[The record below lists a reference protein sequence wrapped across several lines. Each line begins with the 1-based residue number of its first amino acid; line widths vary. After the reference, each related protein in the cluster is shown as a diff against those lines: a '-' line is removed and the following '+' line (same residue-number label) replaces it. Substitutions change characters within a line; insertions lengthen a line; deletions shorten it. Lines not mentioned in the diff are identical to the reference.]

1 MSWAKTALRGRGG
14 RGPLLA
20 LALLVCGCVFA
31 AVAGPAESLHTRT
44 QALHQMLDQLGSPTK
59 AVEATAEL
67 GNFVADLAGA
77 NSSTGFSNGPQPITE
92 DQLNG
97 AGAQLQAGLAGLP
110 LPLDPGDWVGLTT
123 RAVTVFHGYAPSAQ
137 ADAQPK
143 LEILYR
149 DALPANTKLVSG
161 QLSGGSLPDN
171 ELGVTVTPATAARFG
186 LHPGSQLKVLGAKLV
201 VTGIVRPV
209 ATASTFWQADV
220 TALAPSLQNGRGDSP
235 SYWVGGV
242 FADADQLDLLQ
253 TLFRTGVLMT
263 WEFPLA
269 LGNIN
274 ADQVQTL
281 ANRLNNTS
289 LALPALSGEMAAA
302 ANDITFSSGLQ
313 QPLNEFVDTQTSVL
327 AVLLVLF
334 VSVIVV
340 GAAVI
345 VLAARMIAD
354 RRDDDLVMLR
364 ARGASARQVA
374 TMLAGG
380 TILAAVPAA
389 ALGVLLAKAVVSGA
403 GTQAGGSAT
412 IGWIL
417 AAAVTALAV
426 IAPPLTG
433 LWRHRRPG
441 PARNP
446 ALVMTADVGTGRVR
460 DRRTGSRAMRR
471 IVAELTACGIAIAGV
486 VVLHG
491 QGVPANGGTNWF
503 LTLAPI
509 LVAIPAA
516 VIILRLYPLAIAV
529 LIMVF
534 KKRASATS
542 YIALATS
549 ARSSLASTG
558 PAFTL
563 ILALTLTAFA
573 GMVSSAI
580 GAGQV
585 AASWQATGADAVIN
599 TAQVAVPATPAVER
613 AIAAVPGV
621 SHEAAVWNTG
631 WAAPSGETITVSA
644 VDPAKY
650 AALTAATPFPAVASG
665 TLSGSGSAFDVLASP
680 AAAAALGSGTVQLTS
695 IARRGPIEVHVV
707 GTLASTPAQP
717 GGGMFILMPLRTLP
731 GFAGT
736 PVPNVI
742 LVTGDV
748 DHARLAAA
756 GAREMPGSSIAFRS
770 TVLAS
775 LQDSPLQH
783 GAVLLMLLA
792 VFAAAGFGLLN
803 LILGLAVGAT
813 ERDLTFARL
822 NVMGHAHGSRLAITE
837 TLPAVLAA
845 AIGGLACALILP
857 SLVADALDLS
867 VFTNSSASVTL
878 TPDFVSLGL
887 PAVAMIVLA
896 VAALTVQ
903 TRIAR
908 RRGTSGMLRAH

>member
-1 MSWAKTALRGRGG
+1 MSWAGATLRGRG
-14 RGPLLA
+14 PMLA

-44 QALHQMLDQLGSPTK
+44 QALHQTLDQLGSPTK
-59 AVEATAEL
+59 SIEATAEL
-67 GNFVADLAGA
+67 SNFLADLANA
-77 NSSTGFSNGPQPITE
+77 NQSGLGNSGIQPLTL

-110 LPLDPGDWVGLTT
+110 LPLDRGDWAGLTT
-123 RAVTVFHGYAPSAQ
+123 RAVTVLHGYAPSAR
-137 ADAQPK
+137 ADIPPK

-149 DALPANTKLVSG
+149 DDTVPTDTKLVSG
-161 QLSGGSLPDN
+161 RLTAGGSLPGN
-171 ELGVTVTPATAARFG
+171 ALGVTVTPATAARFG
-186 LHPGSQLKVLGAKLV
+186 LHPGSRLKVPGVELV
-201 VTGIVRPV
+201 VTGIVRP
-209 ATASTFWQADV
+209 ADSSNTFWQADV
-220 TALAPSLQNGRGDSP
+220 IALAPSIQGGGKAP
-235 SYWVGGV
+235 SYWLGGV
-242 FADADQLDLLQ
+242 FVDPDQLDVFQ
-253 TLFRTGVLMT
+253 AAFRVGVLMT
-263 WEFPLA
+263 WEFPLDLA
-269 LGNIN
+269 NIN

-281 ANRLNNTS
+281 ANRLSNTS
-289 LALPALSGEMAAA
+289 LALPTLSGEMAAV
-302 ANDITFSSGLQ
+302 ANDITFSTGLQ
-313 QPLNEFVDTQTSVL
+313 QPLNEFVATQTSVL

-334 VSVIVV
+334 VSMFAV

-354 RRDDDLVMLR
+354 RRDDDLIMLR
-364 ARGASARQVA
+364 ARGASVRQVA
-374 TMLAGG
+374 AMLAGG
-380 TILAAVPAA
+380 TALAAIPAA
-389 ALGVLLAKAVVSGA
+389 ALGVLLARAVVSGA

-412 IGWIL
+412 VGWIL

-426 IAPPLTG
+426 ISTPLTG
-433 LWRHRRPG
+433 GWRHRRPG

-446 ALVMTADVGTGRVR
+446 ALVMTADVGTGRIR
-460 DRRTGSRAMRR
+460 DRRTDSRALRR
-471 IVAELTACGIAIAGV
+471 IVAELTACGAAIAGV
-486 VVLHG
+486 IVLHG
-491 QGVPANGGTNWF
+491 QGIPANGGTNWF

-516 VIILRLYPLAIAV
+516 VIILRAYPLAIAV
-529 LIMVF
+529 MITAF

-549 ARSSLASTG
+549 ARSSLATTG

-585 AASWQATGADAVIN
+585 AASWQSTGADAVIN
-599 TAQVAVPATPAVER
+599 TSQVAVPATPAVER

-621 SHEAAVWNTG
+621 QHEAAVWNTN
-631 WAAPSGETITVSA
+631 WSIPSGDTITVSA

-665 TLSGSGSAFDVLASP
+665 KLTGSGSVFDVLASP
-680 AAAAALGSGTVQLTS
+680 AAAAALGTGTVQLTS
-695 IARRGPIEVHVV
+695 VARRGPIEVHVV

-731 GFAGT
+731 GFAGA
-736 PVPNVI
+736 PIPNLV
-742 LVTGDV
+742 LVTGAV
-748 DHARLAAA
+748 DQAKLAATA
-756 GAREMPGSSIAFRS
+756 ARELSGSTIAFRS
-770 TVLAS
+770 TVLAR

-783 GAVLLMLLA
+783 GAVTLMLLA

-803 LILGLAVGAT
+803 LILGLAVGAA

-845 AIGGLACALILP
+845 AIGGLACALTLP
-857 SLVADALDLS
+857 ALLAGALDLS

-896 VAALTVQ
+896 VVALTVQ

-908 RRGTSGMLRAH
+908 RRGTSGLLRAH

>member
-1 MSWAKTALRGRGG
+1 MSWAKTSLRGH
-14 RGPLLA
+14 GPMLA

-44 QALHQMLDQLGSPTK
+44 QALHQTLDQLGSETK

-67 GNFVADLAGA
+67 GSFVADEAGI
-77 NSSTGFSNGPQPITE
+77 NSSSGYSNNPQPLTL
-92 DQLNG
+92 DQLDE
-97 AGAQLQAGLAGLP
+97 ARTQLHAGLAGLP
-110 LPLDPGDWVGLTT
+110 LPLGPGDWAGLTT
-123 RAVTVFHGYAPSAQ
+123 RAVPVFQGYAPSAQ
-137 ADAQPK
+137 ADTQPK

-149 DALPANTKLVSG
+149 DTLPANSTLVSG
-161 QLSGGSLPDN
+161 QLTGGSLPHGAI
-171 ELGVTVTPATAARFG
+171 GVTVTSATAARFG

-201 VTGIVRPV
+201 VTGIVRP
-209 ATASTFWQADV
+209 AHISNTFWQADV
-220 TALAPSLQNGRGDSP
+220 TALAPSLTSGGKSP
-235 SYWVGGV
+235 SYWVGAV
-242 FADADQLDLLQ
+242 FADADQLDVLQ
-253 TLFRTGVLMT
+253 ASFRTAVLMT

-281 ANRLNNTS
+281 ANRLNNMS
-289 LALPALSGEMAAA
+289 LALPTLSGEMAAA
-302 ANDITFSSGLQ
+302 ANDITFSTGLQ
-313 QPLNEFVDTQTSVL
+313 QPVEVFVATQTSVL

-374 TMLAGG
+374 VMLAGG

-389 ALGVLLAKAVVSGA
+389 ALGVLLARVVVSGA

-412 IGWIL
+412 VGWIL
-417 AAAVTALAV
+417 AAAVTVLAM
-426 IAPPLTG
+426 IATPLTG

-516 VIILRLYPLAIAV
+516 VIILRVYPLAIAV

-599 TAQVAVPATPAVER
+599 TAQVAVPATPPVER

-621 SHEAAVWNTG
+621 QHETAVWNTS
-631 WAAPSGETITVSA
+631 WFTQSGDTIAVSA

-665 TLSGSGSAFDVLASP
+665 KLTGSGSVFDVLASP
-680 AAAAALGSGTVQLTS
+680 AAAAALGSGTVQLSS
-695 IARRGPIEVHVV
+695 IARVGPIEIHIV
-707 GTLASTPAQP
+707 GTVASTPAQT
-717 GGGMFILMPLRTLP
+717 GGGLFILMPLRTLP

-736 PVPNVI
+736 PIPNVV
-742 LVTGDV
+742 LVTGNV
-748 DHARLAAA
+748 DHARLAAV
-756 GAREMPGSSIAFRS
+756 GARELPGSSITFRS
-770 TVLAS
+770 IVLAS

-803 LILGLAVGAT
+803 LVLGLAVGAT

-845 AIGGLACALILP
+845 AVGGLACALILP
-857 SLVADALDLS
+857 SLIAGALDLS

>member
-1 MSWAKTALRGRGG
+1 VAWRGG
-14 RGPLLA
+14 SSAA
-20 LALLVCGCVFA
+20 LALLVCGSVFA

-44 QALHQMLDQLGSPTK
+44 QALHQTLDQLGSVTK
-59 AVEATAEL
+59 AIEASAEL
-67 GNFVADLAGA
+67 GNFKADLAGI
-77 NSSTGFSNGPQPITE
+77 NQSGFGNNNIQPLKM
-92 DQLNG
+92 DQLDETET
-97 AGAQLQAGLAGLP
+97 QLHAGLAGLP
-110 LPLDPGDWVGLTT
+110 LPLGPGDWSGLTT
-123 RAVTVFHGYAPSAQ
+123 RAVPVYRGYAPSAQ
-137 ADAQPK
+137 ADTQPK
-143 LEILYR
+143 LEVLYR
-149 DALPANTKLVSG
+149 DSLPAYSRLISG
-161 QLSGGSLPDN
+161 RLTADGSLPRND
-171 ELGVTVTPATAARFG
+171 LGVTVTPATAARFG
-186 LHPGSQLKVLGAKLV
+186 LHPGSQLKVLGAELV
-201 VTGIVRPV
+201 VTGIVRP
-209 ATASTFWQADV
+209 ADISTTFWQADV
-220 TALAPSLQNGRGDSP
+220 TALAPSLQGGLGKSL
-235 SYWVGGV
+235 SYWVGAV
-242 FADADQLDLLQ
+242 FADADQLDVLQ
-253 TLFRTGVLMT
+253 ASFGTAVLMT
-263 WEFPLA
+263 WEYPLA

-289 LALPALSGEMAAA
+289 LALPTLSGEMAAV
-302 ANDITFSSGLQ
+302 ANDITFSTGLQ
-313 QPLNEFVDTQTSVL
+313 QPLNAFLATQTSVL

-374 TMLAGG
+374 AMLAGG
-380 TILAAVPAA
+380 TTLATIPAA
-389 ALGVLLAKAVVSGA
+389 ALGVLLAKAVVPGA
-403 GTQAGGSAT
+403 GAQAGGSAT
-412 IGWIL
+412 VGWVL
-417 AAAVTALAV
+417 AAAVTVLAV
-426 IAPPLTG
+426 ISTPLTG
-433 LWRHRRPG
+433 VWRHRRPG

-446 ALVMTADVGTGRVR
+446 ALVMTADVGTGRRIR
-460 DRRTGSRAMRR
+460 DRRTDSRALRR
-471 IVAELTACGIAIAGV
+471 IVAELAACGIAIAGV

-491 QGVPANGGTNWF
+491 QGVSASGGTNWF
-503 LTLAPI
+503 LTMAPI

-529 LIMVF
+529 MIMLS

-549 ARSSLASTG
+549 ARSSLATTG

-580 GAGQV
+580 DAGQV
-585 AASWQATGADAVIN
+585 TASWQATGADAVIN
-599 TAQVAVPATPAVER
+599 TGQQGVPATAAAER

-621 SHEAAVWNTG
+621 QHETAVWNTS
-631 WAAPSGETITVSA
+631 WATPSGDTITVTA
-644 VDPAKY
+644 VDPARY

-665 TLSGSGSAFDVLASP
+665 KLTGSGSVFDVLASP

-695 IARRGPIEVHVV
+695 IARRGPIEVHVA

-731 GFAGT
+731 GFAGA
-736 PVPNVI
+736 PIPNVV

-756 GAREMPGSSIAFRS
+756 GARELPGSNITFRS
-770 TVLAS
+770 DVLAS

-783 GAVLLMLLA
+783 GAVTLMLLA
-792 VFAAAGFGLLN
+792 VFAAAAFGLLN

-857 SLVADALDLS
+857 SLIAGALDLS

-896 VAALTVQ
+896 VVALTVQ

-908 RRGTSGMLRAH
+908 RRGTSGLLRAH